1 MDDGYVFIVDRL
13 KDMIV
18 SGDKN
23 VYSVEVE
30 NALGRHPAVAAC
42 AVIGLPD
49 ARWAERVHAVVVL
62 KPGAKATPDE
72 LVQHTRSRIA
82 SYKAPR
88 SIEFVE
94 ALPLSGAGKILKR
107 ELRARNES
115 NPGRVAGSADELQ
128 PVVR

>member
-1 MDDGYVFIVDRL
+1 M
-13 KDMIV
+13 
-18 SGDKN
+18 
-23 VYSVEVE
+23 
-30 NALGRHPAVAAC
+30 NAQNLQLLPARCLGRLTAQALADAGAA
-42 AVIGLPD
+42 
-49 ARWAERVHAVVVL
+49 VL

-72 LVQHTRSRIA
+72 LVQHTRSLIA